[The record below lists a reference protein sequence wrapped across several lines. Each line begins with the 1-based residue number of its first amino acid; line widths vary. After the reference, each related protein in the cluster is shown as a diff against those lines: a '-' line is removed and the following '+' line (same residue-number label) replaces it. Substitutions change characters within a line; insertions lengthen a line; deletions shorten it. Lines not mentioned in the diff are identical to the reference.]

1 MAGQVISVRPIGA
14 PDVGPV
20 GDFLNRH
27 LNPRVQAAAWRA
39 AMQPPW
45 GNGPNSGFLMT
56 ADDELV
62 GAYLA
67 VYSQRDLGEGPA
79 QVCNLAAFCVLE
91 PYRAQSLRLVRAL
104 LGQKG
109 LLFTDLSPSGNVV
122 ALNERLGF
130 RRLDTTTWLAAN
142 LPHPGRRGTT
152 VSSDPGVIG
161 GVLRG
166 RDADVFADHSSAG
179 GARHL
184 VVRNDR
190 GYGYLV
196 FRRDRRKG
204 LPLFASAL
212 YAGGDAGVLRG
223 SWPLVASHLLT
234 RHRLPFTLAE
244 PRILG
249 FAPPVRAPWR
259 RARPKMV
266 RGVAAGLEG
275 IDYLYS
281 ELALVDW

>member
-1 MAGQVISVRPIGA
+1 MSAG
-14 PDVGPV
+14 
-20 GDFLNRH
+20 
-27 LNPRVQAAAWRA
+27 
-39 AMQPPW
+39 
-45 GNGPNSGFLMT
+45 
-56 ADDELV
+56 DEIV

-67 VYSQRDLGEGPA
+67 IYSERQLAGEVVR
-79 QVCNLAAFCVLE
+79 VCNLAAFCVLE
-91 PYRAQSLRLVRAL
+91 AHRSQSLRLVRAL

-109 LLFTDLSPSGNVV
+109 FVFTDLSPSGNVV
-122 ALNERLGF
+122 SLNERLGF

-152 VSSDPGVIG
+152 VTADPDVIG
-161 GVLRG
+161 EVLRG
-166 RDADVFADHSSAG
+166 RDAAVFGDHNAAG
-179 GARHL
+179 VARHL
-184 VVRNDR
+184 LVRDGE
-190 GYGYLV
+190 GYGYLI

-212 YAGGDAGVLRG
+212 YAGGDPGRLQE
-223 SWPLVASHLLT
+223 SWPLVASHLLI

-249 FAPPVRAPWR
+249 FTPSPRTSWR
-259 RARPKMV
+259 RPRPKMV
-266 RGVAAGLEG
+266 RGGDAGLEG